1 MPDQNGTAVAA
12 SSRRRLRVSPAF
24 IEYEIERDGEIVV
37 LQGYKAG
44 DACPIWVTIEVQAA
58 TDRYQE
64 AVEAIADGEKRLGKY
79 LQPHLEQRRDILVAV
94 MRGLTEQEASIMAAE
109 GGDWQPIL
117 VELGWWKV
125 DATDAP
131 ADEDD
136 ADPEAAGGASTTDD
150 SSPDLVSTSPAK
162 TG

>member
-1 MPDQNGTAVAA
+1 MANENGT
-12 SSRRRLRVSPAF
+12 SGRRRLRVTPAF
-24 IEYEIERDGEIVV
+24 CEYEIERDGEVVV

-64 AVEAIADGEKRLGKY
+64 SIEAIADGEKRLGKY
-79 LQPHLEQRRDILVAV
+79 LQPHLEQRRDILLAV
-94 MRGLTEQEASIMAAE
+94 VRGLTEHEASIMAAE

-117 VELGWWKV
+117 VELGWWK
-125 DATDAP
+125 TDASDVP

-136 ADPEAAGGASTTDD
+136 DDPEAAGGASTTDD
-150 SSPDLVSTSPAK
+150 SSPDLVSTTPVTIGSV
-162 TG
+162 